1 MHGER
6 GLLTQHA
13 ASHVVLECEVEPV
26 VVIHQPLLLTGVNPQ
41 HPHMKGDDPRSP
53 LMQGDNPKQHPQPPL
68 LKDNPQLHLIN
79 KDNPQLH
86 LINKDN
92 PQHPLLDKE
101 NLAWDRRWK

>member
-26 VVIHQPLLLTGVNPQ
+26 VVIHHRPLLTG
-41 HPHMKGDDPRSP
+41 DDPQSP